1 MKKVLQFRDK
11 WMNQHLERARAVY
24 AIFYDGDY
32 KRALKMHKEGELEYR
47 HHEFTRGS
55 SVITAYRKDLA
66 KEFPNVVYR
75 YADACFATLRYGNE
89 LLRMKASQAYH
100 EKQGKKKH
108 NKLFQLLTNNQKP
121 AYLVMDIRSMGAVG
135 TATHIKLNRQ
145 NLPDYSYEK
154 YKKEGE
160 RKDVAHTLKLEE
172 YFNEMLNTF
181 TWVKDA
187 LVGAKTFEDMWDKG
201 VVIDC
206 RKLTL
211 QQTFVIAMAIR
222 FPLEYQLK
230 YVEVVSALLSKG
242 FTKKQ
247 ASVLGYF
254 IGDYDGGKFYPTQG
268 GGHGFSC
275 AYEMGRFPEYW
286 KAIMRGDW
294 VPAWCEGD
302 WSGQSFDGFKA
313 TSSSLA
319 YEVGKSI
326 FSSVGEGWQR
336 RNFIDLKK
344 LKGLV

>member
-11 WMNQHLERARAVY
+11 WMNQHLERACAVY
-24 AIFYDGDY
+24 AIFYDGEY
-32 KRALKMHKEGELEYR
+32 KRALKMHKEGNLSHYKEEYYR
-47 HHEFTRGS
+47 EQGVS
-55 SVITAYRKDLA
+55 TAYRKGLA
-66 KEFPNVVYR
+66 EEFPNVVYR
-75 YADACFATLRYGNE
+75 YGDACFATLRLGSE
-89 LLRMKASQAYH
+89 LLRLKAPHAYL
-100 EKQGKKKH
+100 EKQNKKKH
-108 NKLFQLLTNNQKP
+108 NKLFQLLTKSQNP

-135 TATHIKLNRQ
+135 WTTLQKLGHKQ
-145 NLPDYSYEK
+145 PPEYSYEK

-160 RKDVAHTLKLEE
+160 QKDVVHTLKLEE

-181 TWVKDA
+181 PWVKDS
-187 LVGAKTFEDMWDKG
+187 LVDAKTFEDMWNKG

-222 FPLEYQLK
+222 FPLEHQLK

-254 IGDYDGGKFYPTQG
+254 IGDYSDGKFYPTQG

-275 AYEMGRFPEYW
+275 AYEMGRFPDYW

-294 VPAWCEGD
+294 VPAWCGGSWAD
-302 WSGQSFDGFKA
+302 KSFDGFKA
-313 TSSSLA
+313 TSSSQA
-319 YEVGKSI
+319 YEEGASI

-336 RNFIDLKK
+336 RNYIDLKK